1 MVDPLQV
8 VAAAYHYCIIP
19 LLLLLLLL
27 LLLVMDC
34 QLKSF
39 SFSGLRFSQSK
50 VGVTVNQHRTNKT

>member
-19 LLLLLLLL
+19 LLLLLLL